1 MEEAV
6 SLPGAARRIQLV
18 FDDPRAFRMEYQRN
32 LANGGAYVP
41 TNVGFDLFETV
52 DVELEARFAGESL
65 TLRAEIVQR
74 QPRSGVS
81 VQFLDP
87 TPELRALLE
96 PIRAR
101 AEELA
106 GPEEAVSAPGDEEPG
121 EPSIL
126 TPADLDTL
134 GLELDAGPPVGMDQ
148 AAASPPSDAEADN
161 DRTFSARA
169 DRWRANVAVRLF
181 TPDGKTLNAR
191 TRDLSASGLLL
202 SVEGCDLAVGGD
214 VWISIVH
221 PVSTATFEVAGKV
234 ARRQE
239 PPSGEALIAV
249 RIQPGDRRLELE
261 GFLEKLRRE
270 RDSRPY
276 ERSHA
281 VPRKPAPRGR

>member
-18 FDDPRAFRMEYQRN
+18 FEEPEAFRSEYQRN
-32 LANGGAYVP
+32 LANGGAFVP

-52 DVELEARFAGESL
+52 DVELEARFAGETL
-65 TLRAEIVQR
+65 ILRAEIVQR
-74 QPRSGVS
+74 QPRAGVS

-106 GPEEAVSAPGDEEPG
+106 GPDEAVSAPGDEELGDPNF
-121 EPSIL
+121 L
-126 TPADLDTL
+126 CPADLDTL
-134 GLELDAGPPVGMDQ
+134 GMELDAAAPVVATD
-148 AAASPPSDAEADN
+148 AASNSPPQAEDDE

-181 TPDGKTLNAR
+181 TPDGKTLSAR

-202 SVEGCDLAVGGD
+202 SVEPCDLGVGSD

-234 ARRQE
+234 ARRE
-239 PPSGEALIAV
+239 NHPNGETSIAV
-249 RIQPGDRRLELE
+249 RILAGDRRLELE
-261 GFLEKLRRE
+261 GFLDRLRRE
-270 RDSRPY
+270 RDARTSQRP
-276 ERSHA
+276 SV
-281 VPRKPAPRGR
+281 VPRKPVPRGR